1 MWHIYRSCQPEDV
14 ENSLCFQILGFDI
27 MLDQNL
33 KPWLI
38 EVNHA
43 PSLATESAFDLTLK
57 VQLVGDTI
65 RLLNLSHQRKLEY
78 INKQKKNF
86 QQRILTG
93 KTQKLTAEQKE
104 EKRREHNVVRDEKE
118 KDLLGGFE
126 LIYPLP
132 ESGVDAER
140 RKLYQSFL
148 ASAQDQYEFFN
159 SHKRKNGTL
168 DPT

>member
-1 MWHIYRSCQPEDV
+1 MWHIYRGCQPEDV

-27 MLDQNL
+27 MLDKDL

-57 VQLVGDTI
+57 QRLVGDTI
-65 RLLNLSHQRKLEY
+65 RLLNLSHQRKVEY
-78 INKQKKNF
+78 INRQKRNF

-104 EKRREHNVVRDEKE
+104 EKRREHNQARDEKE
-118 KDLLGGFE
+118 
-126 LIYPLP
+126 
-132 ESGVDAER
+132 
-140 RKLYQSFL
+140 
-148 ASAQDQYEFFN
+148 
-159 SHKRKNGTL
+159 
-168 DPT
+168 